1 MNNYVNVKPNR
12 RNWINNKLLYTPTD
26 KGGLV
31 MIRLNDVCDVIK
43 VSWVRRYAIYMI
55 DDHWAE
61 MIDTH
66 FTLTPDT

>member
-1 MNNYVNVKPNR
+1 MNNYVNDIKPNR

-31 MIRLNDVCDVIK
+31 MIRL
-43 VSWVRRYAIYMI
+43 MI

-61 MIDTH
+61 MIGTH